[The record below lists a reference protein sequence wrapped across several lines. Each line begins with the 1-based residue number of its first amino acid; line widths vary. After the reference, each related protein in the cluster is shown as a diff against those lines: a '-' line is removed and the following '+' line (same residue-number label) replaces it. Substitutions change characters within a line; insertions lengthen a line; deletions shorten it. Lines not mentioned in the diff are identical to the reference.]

1 MIELTVQK
9 KLKASEGEM
18 HLDVQLEVERNRM
31 VTVYGK
37 SGAGKTSLL
46 MMLAGL
52 MEPDKGWIRVDG
64 DIWFDREMGKN
75 KPPQRRN
82 IGMVFQEYALFPN
95 MTVRENLLYA
105 LQKGENKKVV
115 DELIEIVDLGQLQ
128 ERKPNALSGGQ
139 KQRVALA
146 RALVRKP
153 KLLLLDEPLSALDH
167 QMRHALQKHILDL
180 HREFRLTTIMI
191 SHDVSEILRMSDY
204 VVELDRGRVVRQEQ
218 PADMFTSNVVNA
230 KFQFT
235 GEVIRMVRQ
244 DFIVIV
250 TVLIGNDLVKVIAND
265 KEAENLRVGDKVLIA
280 SKAFN
285 PIIHRIGED

>member
-1 MIELTVQK
+1 MIELSVK
-9 KLKASEGEM
+9 KRLKASEGEM
-18 HLDVQLEVERNRM
+18 LMDVQLEIERNRM
-31 VTVYGK
+31 ITVYGR

-52 MEPDKGWIRVDG
+52 MEPDQGWIRVDG
-64 DIWFDREMGKN
+64 EVWLDKDMRKSV
-75 KPPQRRN
+75 PPQQRD

-105 LQKGENKKVV
+105 LQKGENKQIV
-115 DELIEIVDLGQLQ
+115 DELIDIVELGQLQ
-128 ERKPNALSGGQ
+128 GRKPNALSGGQ

-153 KLLLLDEPLSALDH
+153 KILLLDEPLSALDH
-167 QMRHALQKHILDL
+167 QMRHVLQKHILDL

-191 SHDVSEILRMSDY
+191 SHDVSEILRMSDS
-204 VVELDRGRVVRQEQ
+204 VVELEQGRIVRQES
-218 PADMFTSNVVNA
+218 PANMFTSNMVNA

-265 KEAENLRVGDKVLIA
+265 KEAENLQVGDKVLIA

-285 PIIHRIGED
+285 PIIHRIGEG